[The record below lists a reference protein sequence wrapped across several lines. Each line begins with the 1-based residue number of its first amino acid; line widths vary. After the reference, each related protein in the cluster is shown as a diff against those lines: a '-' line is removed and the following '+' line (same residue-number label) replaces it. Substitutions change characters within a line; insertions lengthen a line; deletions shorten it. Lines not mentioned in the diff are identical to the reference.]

1 MKSLK
6 GRRERTTILAM
17 SRLLGVFVQIRDGDT
32 PEQLTVG
39 IESAS
44 AAIEILRGLYQ
55 RDHSDRGTAYA
66 ATGFDIDDAEERDP
80 S

>member
-6 GRRERTTILAM
+6 GRRERTTLLVM
-17 SRLLGVFVQIRDGDT
+17 SRLLGVLVQLRDGET
-32 PEQLTVG
+32 PAQVTVG

-44 AAIEILRGLYQ
+44 AAIEILRTLYQ
-55 RDHSDRGTAYA
+55 RDHGYRGASYA
-66 ATGFDIDDAEERDP
+66 ETGFDIDDVEEKDP